1 MNLMVICTGN
11 TCRSPMGEGI
21 LRQLL
26 RERSREDVL
35 VESAGLSAFEGDA
48 PSEHAVEALEEIGI
62 DISGHRSRRPSP
74 AELSA
79 ASRIYVMTAAHR
91 RSLELLQPELQLSLH
106 ACVVALYG
114 QKQPHVQR
122 VLPVLQAVHGLA
134 APDQVAA
141 DTAVAA
147 HLGVATRMR
156 MRPPAE

>member
-26 RERSREDVL
+26 RERSWEDVL

-91 RSLELLQPELQLSLH
+91 RSLELLQPELSDRIRVIGVEDPYGLSLS
-106 ACVVALYG
+106 
-114 QKQPHVQR
+114 
-122 VLPVLQAVHGLA
+122 
-134 APDQVAA
+134 A
-141 DTAVAA
+141 DRKCREQ
-147 HLGVATRMR
+147 LLDFFRG
-156 MRPPAE
+156 ELEELL